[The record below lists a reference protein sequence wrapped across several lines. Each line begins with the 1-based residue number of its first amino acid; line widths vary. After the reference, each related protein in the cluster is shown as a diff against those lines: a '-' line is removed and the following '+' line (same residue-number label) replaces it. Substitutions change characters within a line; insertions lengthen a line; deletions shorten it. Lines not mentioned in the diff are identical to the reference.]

1 MTDVMRM
8 SGTGH
13 ETQAYGPVA
22 RVLHWTMAGGILFA
36 FLLGLTVDAFPKA
49 YENTVVQ
56 VHMLVGLAL
65 AVMLLLR
72 VVSRL
77 VSGAPVPEAGGSP
90 LLEKLAG
97 VGHLGLYALMLV
109 VPIAGLATIFLRGR
123 GIDLGL
129 FTIASP
135 IEANRTLGSSAKEVH
150 ELLSFALVG
159 LAALHAAAAV
169 FHHVVLRDGTMR
181 RMMPQR

>member
-1 MTDVMRM
+1 MTAVMRM
-8 SGTGH
+8 SGTK
-13 ETQAYGPVA
+13 QQPRAYGPVA
-22 RVLHWTMAGGILFA
+22 RALHWSMAVGILFA
-36 FLLGLTVDAFPKA
+36 FLLGLTVDAFPRA

-56 VHMLVGLAL
+56 VHMIVGLAL
-65 AVMLLLR
+65 LVLLALR
-72 VVSRL
+72 LVSRL
-77 VSGAPVPEAGGSP
+77 ITGAPAPEAGGSP

-97 VGHLGLYALMLV
+97 AGHLGLYALMLV

-135 IEANRTLGSSAKEVH
+135 IEANRALGRSAKEVH
-150 ELLSFALVG
+150 ELLSFALIG

>member
-13 ETQAYGPVA
+13 EIQAYGPVA
-22 RVLHWTMAGGILFA
+22 RALHWTMAGGILFA

-56 VHMLVGLAL
+56 THMIVGLAL
-65 AVMLLLR
+65 VVLLVLR
-72 VVSRL
+72 VASRL
-77 VSGAPVPEAGGSP
+77 VSGAPAPEAGGSP

-97 VGHLGLYALMLV
+97 AGHLGLYALMLL

-123 GIDLGL
+123 GIELGL

-135 IEANRTLGSSAKEVH
+135 IEANRALGRSAKEIH
-150 ELLSFALVG
+150 ELLSYALVG

>member
-8 SGTGH
+8 SGTGQQH
-13 ETQAYGPVA
+13 ETYGPVA
-22 RVLHWTMAGGILFA
+22 RALHWSMAGGILFA

-56 VHMLVGLAL
+56 THMIVGLAL
-65 AVMLLLR
+65 VVLLVLR

-77 VSGAPVPEAGGSP
+77 VSGAPAQETGGNP

-97 VGHLGLYALMLV
+97 AGHIALYGLMLI

-123 GIDLGL
+123 GIELGL
-129 FTIASP
+129 FTITSP
-135 IEANRTLGSSAKEVH
+135 IAADRALGRSAKEVH
-150 ELLSFALVG
+150 ELLSFALIG

-169 FHHVVLRDGTMR
+169 FHQVVLRDGTMR

>member
-8 SGTGH
+8 SGTGQ

-22 RVLHWTMAGGILFA
+22 RALHWTMAGGILFA

-56 VHMLVGLAL
+56 THMIIGLAL
-65 AVMLLLR
+65 VVMLVLR
-72 VVSRL
+72 GVSRV
-77 VSGAPVPEAGGSP
+77 VSGAPAPETGGSP
-90 LLEKLAG
+90 LLGKLAG

-123 GIDLGL
+123 GIELGL

-135 IEANRTLGSSAKEVH
+135 VEANRALGRSAKEVH